1 MRIEQAKR
9 RTSSTWNISVVSLVI
24 CAIASAQSVHVPIA
38 DSYGGQLRVAV
49 ISDIG
54 SEPDDQMS
62 LVRLLLYSNEF
73 DLGTMIASTSTRQRT
88 KTHPET
94 MHSIVEAY
102 RQVRPNLLLHAKGW
116 PTAEELD

>member
-1 MRIEQAKR
+1 
-9 RTSSTWNISVVSLVI
+9 
-24 CAIASAQSVHVPIA
+24 
-38 DSYGGQLRVAV
+38 
-49 ISDIG
+49 
-54 SEPDDQMS
+54 
-62 LVRLLLYSNEF
+62 
-73 DLGTMIASTSTRQRT
+73 MIASTSTWQRT